1 MRIFRD
7 HAHLEEVLGG
17 VTKWE
22 RTLQAL
28 RAEGR
33 PLGVMYSVGD
43 SLTTM
48 REHTDALATEALV
61 ARRRYLY
68 VLSPV
73 DGDAEI
79 ESAPVATLEVDAPYS
94 DLTDRQYLRGK
105 GERHTVPRGAVLVAG
120 PDEAV
125 RVLPAPGTTAVVV
138 HVTVEG
144 ATFHNK

>member
-7 HAHLEEVLGG
+7 HAQLEDVLGG
-17 VTKWE
+17 AAKWD

-28 RAEGR
+28 RAEER
-33 PLGVMYSVGD
+33 LPGVMYSVGD

-48 REHTDALATEALV
+48 RARTSALATEDLV
-61 ARRRYLY
+61 ARRRYLF

-73 DGDAEI
+73 DGDAEVDV
-79 ESAPVATLEVDAPYS
+79 APVAGLVAADAYS
-94 DLTDRQYLRGK
+94 DLSDRHHLRGA
-105 GERHTVPRGAVLVAG
+105 GERRTVPRGAVLVVDAG
-120 PDEAV
+120 EAV
-125 RVLPAPGTTAVVV
+125 RVLPAPDVTAVVA

>member
-17 VTKWE
+17 VTKWQ

-48 REHTDALATEALV
+48 REHTDALATDDLV

-79 ESAPVATLEVDAPYS
+79 ETAPVATLDEATPYS
-94 DLTDRQYLRGK
+94 DLTDRQHWRGE
-105 GERHTVPRGAVLVAG
+105 GERHTLARGAVLVAG

-125 RVLPAPGTTAVVV
+125 RILPAPRTTAVVA

>member
-28 RAEGR
+28 RTEGR

-48 REHTDALATEALV
+48 REHTDALATDAFV

-79 ESAPVATLEVDAPYS
+79 ESAPVAALEGAVEYS
-94 DLTDRQYLRGK
+94 DLTDRQYLRGA

-120 PDEAV
+120 PDDAV
-125 RVLPAPGTTAVVV
+125 RVLPAPATTAVVA

>member
-17 VTKWE
+17 VTKWD

-33 PLGVMYSVGD
+33 LPGVMYSVGD

-48 REHTDALATEALV
+48 RERAAALATDDFVE
-61 ARRRYLY
+61 RRRYQW

-73 DGDAEI
+73 DGDAEV
-79 ESAPVATLEVDAPYS
+79 EVAPVTTLDAVESYS
-94 DLTDRQYLRGK
+94 DLTDRRRLRGE
-105 GERHTVPRGAVLVAG
+105 GERHTVPRGSVLVAG
-120 PDEAV
+120 PNEAI
-125 RVLPAPGTTAVVV
+125 RVLPAPDTTVVV
-138 HVTVEG
+138 AYVTVEG